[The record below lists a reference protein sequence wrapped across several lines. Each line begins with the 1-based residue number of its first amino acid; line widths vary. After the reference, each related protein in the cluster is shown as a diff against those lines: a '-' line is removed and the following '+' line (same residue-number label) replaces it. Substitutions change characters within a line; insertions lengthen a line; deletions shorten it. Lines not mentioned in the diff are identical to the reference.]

1 MSINYSNYKKPNK
14 KKVTVELICPPDHSL
29 PGEVNNLAKYTD
41 TRNRNYFEYIKQGG
55 VTAFYIVRKD
65 ADQTANGKKQFTPYS
80 YDKISASWKA
90 TAWIKDRPLFQEHLL
105 DDQSPVMV
113 HEGEKAVIAAS
124 KEAVLSKYKHVC
136 WSGGSNQVN
145 KSNYHCLKDKEVI
158 LFPDNDAAGISAM
171 VEVAKILLEKDITQ
185 NIKIIPTEGLTESF
199 DVADLRYHPEINIT
213 GYISKAKEFD
223 PEDYEEQWQK
233 IQNRHDKKN
242 IETKIE
248 EFLNRYIY
256 IRSIT
261 SFYDLEIKELASKTM
276 INDWHLHTMKGK
288 SLANA
293 LLMSNDL
300 IRVHSVFTHAAISPG
315 VVEIKPGQYEAI
327 NAGLY
332 YNTYYPADIKA
343 EEGPVEEVLDYY
355 KWFLGD
361 NWTIIE
367 QFIAYMVQYPGQKV
381 KWAPV
386 IVSVEGGGKGLL
398 AKLISALLGHHNC
411 NTQLDFSQMIN
422 QFSNILMGLQFG
434 IINELDLSTKKSIK
448 SASNSLKKFITDDVL
463 TIELKQKPQIKIPFF
478 ANFMIFSNEE
488 DCLHLTKEARRYLII
503 KIKHGQEAINSKL
516 DTGFKDNILDALEKN
531 NEKLGYL
538 LHHFQNVEIKDPKMF
553 HRNAPKTDDFYEMV
567 ESSKPQ
573 IHRLL
578 DERLQSNQWPFQH
591 NGWQEHKDNHNK
603 HGKITSTEYYTSI
616 SWPGIVVASDLYSLL
631 KLDPLLG
638 KEFLTLDLVQQWLKQ
653 NCILW
658 NNGNTTKQIVLPGN
672 TYPRA
677 YLIKNFKYLD
687 GRDIKE
693 KDQSELG
700 QIYWDHTYH
709 RKNLRVEG
717 ISSHKRYEN
726 KKELPSYLEKIPTE
740 F

>member
-41 TRNRNYFEYIKQGG
+41 TRNRNYFEYIQQGG
-55 VTAFYIVRKD
+55 RTAFYIVRKE

-80 YDKISASWKA
+80 YDKISNSWKA

-105 DDQSPVMV
+105 DDHSPVIV
-113 HEGEKAVIAAS
+113 HEGEKAVVAAS
-124 KEAVLSKYKHVC
+124 KEVVLNKYKHVC

-145 KSNYHCLKDKEVI
+145 KSNYNCLKDKEVI

-171 VEVAKILLEKDITQ
+171 VEVAKILLENDITQ
-185 NIKIIPTEGLTESF
+185 NIKIIPTEGLPESF

-261 SFYDLEIKELASKTM
+261 SFYDLEIKEFASKTM

-343 EEGPVEEVLDYY
+343 EVGPVEDVLDYY

-361 NWTIIE
+361 NWSIIE
-367 QFIAYMVQYPGQKV
+367 QYIAYMVQYPGQKV

-503 KIKHGQEAINSKL
+503 KIKHSQEAINSKL

-531 NEKLGYL
+531 NKKLGYL

-603 HGKITSTEYYTSI
+603 HGKITSTEYYSSI

-638 KEFLTLDLVQQWLKQ
+638 KEFITLDLVQQWLKQ

-687 GRDIKE
+687 EREIKE

-709 RKNLRVEG
+709 RKNLRAEG